1 MDIEASAP
9 RSPRAAFTI
18 VADAGGMIPSSRAE
32 RNRHT
37 PHYASSPQ
45 RNVYTGVPPQH
56 QPASLLHFLEPD
68 GAKMRGGSVDTE
80 RRILGY
86 MLAQKWLIEI
96 TQEWGRHEDI
106 IGLVKTEEC
115 L

>member
-45 RNVYTGVPPQH
+45 RNDYTGVPPQR
-56 QPASLLHFLEPD
+56 QPASQPTSLSRARWSQNAWRLC
-68 GAKMRGGSVDTE
+68 
-80 RRILGY
+80 
-86 MLAQKWLIEI
+86 
-96 TQEWGRHEDI
+96 RH
-106 IGLVKTEEC
+106 
-115 L
+115 